1 MNAFV
6 AGSGVGVRTG
16 GERRGVCVRKRARWV
31 NRRGVVTAV
40 VEPAQKEAVE
50 KKAVEKEVDVVEEQG
65 NGVVP
70 PEVPLIVP
78 KRTTFAGLVY
88 DRLQDTGAD
97 IPQQVGRLVTKPQLK
112 KDVKR
117 PRLVILGSG
126 WASHSF
132 AKVVDAVKYDVVIV
146 SPRNYFLFTP
156 MLASTAVGTI
166 EFRSIVEPIRKAN
179 EFIDYFEATCLGI
192 NAQDQVIKCES
203 VQKLEGESNVFD
215 IPYDYLIVGVGA
227 STNTFGIPGVEEN
240 CFFLKEIE
248 NAREL
253 RKGVITRFERANLP
267 STPVEEKKRLLSFV
281 VVGGGPT
288 GVEYAAELHDLVTE
302 DMSKKYSKLIE
313 HFTVT
318 LVQRQNTILTQ
329 FDGVLQQS
337 AMDNFKQSGINVITG
352 ADVVEVTPTAIHLKD
367 GRELPQGMT
376 LWAAGN
382 GTQTL
387 VQDLLNSIPEQ
398 AEARGRLIVDDWL
411 RVKGAENVFAF
422 GDCAAMESG
431 ALPPTAQV
439 AGQQGAYLGRLFNR
453 DYCLECELPYATAKP
468 NSNVETIGM
477 TSLAKPF
484 QFLSLGIM
492 AYIGEEKSMIQ
503 FEAGDNKLKLSGALT
518 YLLWQSV
525 YATKQVSF
533 RSRVLVLFD
542 WFKTKVF
549 GRDLSQF

>member
-1 MNAFV
+1 
-6 AGSGVGVRTG
+6 
-16 GERRGVCVRKRARWV
+16 
-31 NRRGVVTAV
+31 
-40 VEPAQKEAVE
+40 
-50 KKAVEKEVDVVEEQG
+50 
-65 NGVVP
+65 
-70 PEVPLIVP
+70 
-78 KRTTFAGLVY
+78 
-88 DRLQDTGAD
+88 
-97 IPQQVGRLVTKPQLK
+97 
-112 KDVKR
+112 
-117 PRLVILGSG
+117 
-126 WASHSF
+126 
-132 AKVVDAVKYDVVIV
+132 
-146 SPRNYFLFTP
+146 

-302 DMSKKYSKLIE
+302 DMSKKYSKLME
-313 HFTVT
+313 YFSVS

-352 ADVVEVTPTAIHLKD
+352 ANVVEVTPTAILLKD

-382 GTQTL
+382 GTQAL
-387 VQDLLNSIPEQ
+387 VQDLLDSIPDQ

-411 RVKGAENVFAF
+411 RVKGAESVFAF

-453 DYCLECELPYATAKP
+453 DYCLQCELPYATAKP

-477 TSLAKPF
+477 TDLARPF